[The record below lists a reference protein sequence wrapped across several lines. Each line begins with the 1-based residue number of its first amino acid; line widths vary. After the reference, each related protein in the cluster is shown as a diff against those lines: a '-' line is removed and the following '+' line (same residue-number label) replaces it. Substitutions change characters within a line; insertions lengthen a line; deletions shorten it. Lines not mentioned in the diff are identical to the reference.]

1 MHSAAGTHFR
11 HFLRKAVGLAGVIYF
26 LHLYAFSLPGPV
38 RIVLQGARHQM
49 LRLAHVLGR

>member
-1 MHSAAGTHFR
+1 MHAAAGTHFR